1 MQKKLNNI
9 VLKYR
14 SWLLI
19 SIFFAVI
26 FIFLSKGGYIL
37 FFNENVLF
45 EYTKL
50 KSLIQTD
57 LLKAQVIYF
66 LLYLFI
72 VAFSFPFASFLTV
85 LGSALFGWSALLI
98 ILFAASFGA
107 CLLFLAAR
115 TVLSDWLYNKTRL
128 HQSIIRP
135 DFKDNSFFLLLG
147 LRLLPVVPFW
157 VINILPAF
165 TTISLQSY
173 FAATFFG
180 IMPGTI
186 LYVWVGNTMDT
197 LLSKGKWPNMASLID
212 SRIWMPLTGLGLL
225 ILTTAI
231 YRLLRAKNDSKS

>member
-37 FFNENVLF
+37 FFYENVLF

-50 KSLIQTD
+50 KSFVQTD

-98 ILFAASFGA
+98 ILFAASLGA

-128 HQSIIRP
+128 HQ
-135 DFKDNSFFLLLG
+135 
-147 LRLLPVVPFW
+147 
-157 VINILPAF
+157 
-165 TTISLQSY
+165 
-173 FAATFFG
+173 
-180 IMPGTI
+180 
-186 LYVWVGNTMDT
+186 
-197 LLSKGKWPNMASLID
+197 
-212 SRIWMPLTGLGLL
+212 
-225 ILTTAI
+225 
-231 YRLLRAKNDSKS
+231 